1 MDPYELYEKD
11 FDEFVRLGIESFFG
25 DHPGE
30 IEQHENDSEVIE

>member
-25 DHPGE
+25 DHPGAKE
-30 IEQHENDSEVIE
+30 EHDENNAA